1 MAIKVKKGGVYA
13 DPVGIFA
20 KKAGVYSAVTG
31 VSAKVAGAYVS
42 VGGTPV
48 LQRAVASRLLAPPQ
62 EIQAAYPYFKAKTW
76 HKLFDAVNGQ
86 IEIWW
91 PNFYTATGGGA
102 PGGGCSDR
110 APGAAA
116 TAVASITYTDVGTG
130 LPATVN
136 LLDKTGGTAALTA
149 ANGGWFKAVAT
160 INAAAGSVIYPKIYG
175 NNPNGCFYSL
185 AKADPANGDLF
196 QFQAGAMALAGDP
209 VPTFPSF
216 RTWYGPCLIAAS
228 STKAVMAIIGDSRD
242 DGLKDMASDATGNI
256 GVFMRT
262 FGATVACVNLSGR
275 GDMAQSFAS
284 ATHSARRRELLPFA
298 TFKGLGHGINDINS
312 ASRTAAQVM
321 ADQATIAAIDAN
333 PVIYRTQNPFTTG
346 GIVTP
351 WDVTKEVQ
359 RQGYNTLVRATS
371 VYFDP
376 DAVLSTGGSGG
387 WLNEDAV
394 NIDYLHETAV
404 GNAYAAT
411 NGALV
416 GTSVGVHGIAARAAG
431 AAMPGWGTNLFTFN
445 RDPSN
450 ASWAKN
456 DTTIVTAQPDAECGS
471 SAQKVQEAATTASHS
486 LAKGPISVT
495 AGTYEVWMDVG
506 PGGRDWFFYQIIDS
520 NLGFANQV
528 LKWFNASTAAT
539 GNTFVTVGGESNL
552 NFVSSSVTPIA
563 GSAGFNRYKMT
574 FTVGAAVTGIFI
586 SAKLDTGNGADAS
599 YLGDITKG
607 IVARPQMWLRQT
619 VVAPV
624 PDTFDPAN
632 KDASVTLSES
642 NLRMTSAASDRGVK
656 SVQSRSSGK
665 LYFEIEMVGSAAG
678 TLGLANASQAT
689 NAWVGSSGNSRGFDT
704 ATGGS
709 GSGGSITGPT
719 GVGALGSTNVL
730 NISVDFPAG
739 KVWFAKNGVL
749 GSGQDPVAGTGGFS
763 IPAGALFIMASG
775 GNTASFRL
783 RTTAAQ
789 FQSAPPTGFTAWVP

>member
-1 MAIKVKKGGVYA
+1 MPITVKKGGTYSA
-13 DPVGIFA
+13 PVGIFA

-31 VSAKVAGAYVS
+31 VSAKVSGAYVS
-42 VGGTPV
+42 ASGAAP
-48 LQRAVASRLLAPPQ
+48 QRAVASRLLAPPQ

-116 TAVASITYTDVGTG
+116 TAVASITYTDPSTG
-130 LPATVN
+130 VQTVN
-136 LLDKTGGTAALTA
+136 LLDKVGGTTALSA

-160 INAAAGSVIYPKIYG
+160 INAAAGSIIYPKIYG

-196 QFQAGAMALAGDP
+196 QFQAGAMSLAGDP

-228 STKAVMAIIGDSRD
+228 SNKAVMAIIGDSRD
-242 DGLKDMASDATGNI
+242 DGLKDMANDATGNI

-312 ASRTAAQVM
+312 ANRTAAQVM
-321 ADQATIAAIDAN
+321 SDQATIAAIDAN

-376 DAVLSTGGSGG
+376 DAVLSTGAGGG

-416 GTSVGVHGIAARAAG
+416 GTSVGVHGVAARAAG
-431 AAMPGWGTNLFTFN
+431 AAMPGWGTNLFTAN
-445 RDPSN
+445 RDPSA
-450 ASWAKN
+450 ASWTKN
-456 DTTIVTAQPDAECGS
+456 DTTVVTAQPDAECGS
-471 SAQKVQEAATTASHS
+471 SAQKVQEAATTAKHS

-495 AGTYEVWMDVG
+495 PGTFEVWMDLA
-506 PGGRDWFFYQIIDS
+506 PGGRDWVFFQIIDS
-520 NLGFANQV
+520 TFAYQALG
-528 LKWFNASTAAT
+528 WFNVTTGAL
-539 GNTFVTVGGESNL
+539 GNTFNSDITKL
-552 NFVSSSVTPIA
+552 NCTSKSITPID
-563 GSAGFNRYKMT
+563 GTAGFYRCKMT
-574 FTVGAAVTGIFI
+574 FDAGATITGIYV
-586 SAKLDTGNGADAS
+586 SAKIDTGNGADAT

-607 IVARPQMWLRQT
+607 IVARPQMWLR
-619 VVAPV
+619 
-624 PDTFDPAN
+624 
-632 KDASVTLSES
+632 K
-642 NLRMTSAASDRGVK
+642 
-656 SVQSRSSGK
+656 
-665 LYFEIEMVGSAAG
+665 
-678 TLGLANASQAT
+678 
-689 NAWVGSSGNSRGFDT
+689 T
-704 ATGGS
+704 A
-709 GSGGSITGPT
+709 
-719 GVGALGSTNVL
+719 
-730 NISVDFPAG
+730 
-739 KVWFAKNGVL
+739 
-749 GSGQDPVAGTGGFS
+749 
-763 IPAGALFIMASG
+763 
-775 GNTASFRL
+775 
-783 RTTAAQ
+783 
-789 FQSAPPTGFTAWVP
+789 

>member
-1 MAIKVKKGGVYA
+1 MPSIKVKKGGVYA

-31 VSAKVAGAYVS
+31 VSAKVAGAYVP

-48 LQRAVASRLLAPPQ
+48 PQRAVASRLLAPPQ

-136 LLDKTGGTAALTA
+136 LLDKTGGTTALTA

-185 AKADPANGDLF
+185 AKADPTNGDLF

-216 RTWYGPCLIAAS
+216 RTWYGPCLIAAGS
-228 STKAVMAIIGDSRD
+228 NKPVMATIDNSRG
-242 DGLKDMASDATGNI
+242 DGLKDMANDSTGAI
-256 GVFMRT
+256 GVFMRA
-262 FGATVACVNLSGR
+262 FSNIACVNLSGR

-298 TFKGLGHGINDINS
+298 TFKGLGNAINDLNGGN
-312 ASRTAAQVM
+312 RTAAQVM
-321 ADQATIAAIDAN
+321 ADLATIAAIDAN
-333 PVIYRTQNPFTTG
+333 PVIYRTENPFTTG

-351 WDVTKEVQ
+351 WDSTKEVQ
-359 RQGYNTLVRATS
+359 RQAFNTAVRAMP

-376 DAVLSTGGSGG
+376 DGVLSTGAAGG
-387 WLNEDAV
+387 WANEDAV

-431 AAMPGWGTNLFTFN
+431 AGMPGWGTNLFTAN

-450 ASWAKN
+450 ASWTKN
-456 DTTIVTAQPDAECGS
+456 DTTVVTAQPDAECGS
-471 SAQKVQEAATTASHS
+471 SAQKVQEVATTAKHS

-495 AGTYEVWMDVG
+495 PGTFEVWMDLA
-506 PGGRDWFFYQIIDS
+506 PGGRDWVFFQIIDS
-520 NLGFANQV
+520 TFAYQALG
-528 LKWFNASTAAT
+528 WFNVTTGAL
-539 GNTFVTVGGESNL
+539 GNTFNTDTSIL
-552 NFVSSSVTPIA
+552 NCTAKSITAIA
-563 GSAGFNRYKMT
+563 GSVGFYRCKMIFDAG
-574 FTVGAAVTGIFI
+574 ASVTGIYV
-586 SAKLDTGNGADAS
+586 SAKIDTGNGADAT

-624 PDTFDPAN
+624 ADTFDPAN
-632 KDASVTLSES
+632 KSANVTLSEA
-642 NLRMTSAASDRGVK
+642 NLRATNASAGDFNVR
-656 SVQSRSSGK
+656 SVGSRSSGK
-665 LYFEIEMVGSAAG
+665 LYFEVQRVAGQQGIGLCTSAWP
-678 TLGLANASQAT
+678 T
-689 NAWVGSSGNSRGFDT
+689 NAWVGSSALSIGMDPSADT
-704 ATGGS
+704 IFTSGANQGS
-709 GSGGSITGPT
+709 S
-719 GVGALGSTNVL
+719 GVGAPADGSIIGVA
-730 NISVDFPAG
+730 VDFTAG
-739 KVWFAKNGVL
+739 KVWFSKNGTF
-749 GSGQDPVAGTGGFS
+749 GSGQNPAIGTGGFT
-763 IPAGALFIMASG
+763 IPAGALFVAYSPKTLAANG
-775 GNTASFRL
+775 RL
-783 RTTAAQ
+783 RTLASQ
-789 FQSAPPTGFTAWVP
+789 FLTAPPAGFSPWSV